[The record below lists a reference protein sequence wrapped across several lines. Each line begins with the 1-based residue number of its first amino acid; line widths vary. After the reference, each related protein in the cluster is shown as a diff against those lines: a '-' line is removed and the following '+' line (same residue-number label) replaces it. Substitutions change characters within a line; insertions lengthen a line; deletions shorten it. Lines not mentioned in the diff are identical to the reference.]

1 MKPMR
6 GTMSYQCKRAA
17 RTALAAMTLLTSV
30 APILQSARARSD
42 APGEATG
49 RANPEASHVELQRQ
63 VNELRS
69 ELLAERE
76 RRIALPLVRQNLGKR
91 SALGLFAES
100 TVAGNTPLFVDRMLC
115 IRYMFHLLLYYEL
128 SSSM

>member
-1 MKPMR
+1 
-6 GTMSYQCKRAA
+6 MS
-17 RTALAAMTLLTSV
+17 
-30 APILQSARARSD
+30 
-42 APGEATG
+42 
-49 RANPEASHVELQRQ
+49 N
-63 VNELRS
+63 S
-69 ELLAERE
+69 E
-76 RRIALPLVRQNLGKR
+76 ALPRSFNYCLGHVLQLVDSEYSFDLSEQPIRQTEVAVGVRMIAAVVCASKSWSRRRTPGGLALVRQNLGKR